1 MKNKKKL
8 IIFIGLGILLGVTIS
23 VILLSL
29 FVGEAKSPEGMT
41 KDFLKKYQKL
51 DSSVVKTIKY
61 EYDDKLTPTQLD
73 KYKEIIKDQYEKL
86 EYTILEVKEN
96 KEECYAYV
104 RVEFTVED
112 LSSAMEMANSYIDVN
127 GDKFEDDYATVDY
140 KLSVLDERAEEQTYT
155 VEFNFYYEDGK
166 WYMYDLSE
174 ADLKKF
180 RGTY

>member
-23 VILLSL
+23 VILLSFL
-29 FVGEAKSPEGMT
+29 VGEAKSPEGMT

-51 DSSVVKTIKY
+51 DSSVVKEIKY
-61 EYDDKLTPTQLD
+61 EFNDELTPTQLD

-86 EYTILEVKEN
+86 EYTILEVEENEKER
-96 KEECYAYV
+96 YAIV
-104 RVEFTVED
+104 KVEFTVED
-112 LSSAMEMANSYIDVN
+112 LASAMEMANSYIDVN
-127 GDKFEDDYATVDY
+127 GDKFEDDFAAVDY
-140 KLSVLDERAEEQTYT
+140 KLSVLDEKAEEQTYT
-155 VEFNFYYEDGK
+155 VEFNFYFEDNE
-166 WYMYDLSE
+166 WHMYDLSD

>member
-51 DSSVVKTIKY
+51 DSSIVKKIEY
-61 EYDDKLTPTQLD
+61 EFNDELTPTQLD

-86 EYTILEVKEN
+86 EYTILEVDEN
-96 KEECYAYV
+96 KEERYAV
-104 RVEFTVED
+104 VKVEFTVED

-127 GDKFEDDYATVDY
+127 GDKFEDDFAAVDY

-155 VEFNFYYEDGK
+155 IEFGFYYEDNE